1 MSGKAEAFTAHEPG
15 EQGFAERALARVE
28 RIGNAVPHPAVLFLG
43 LIIGVIL
50 LSQVLDW
57 MNVGVTS
64 EVAETPGA
72 GASERDSVDT
82 AVPSV
87 ALDGDPDGEYTI
99 RTEEITVKGLLTGDG
114 IRFMFTSFIPN
125 FMGFAAVGVILVAMI
140 GVGVSEYSGLIGAL
154 IRKLVAVSS
163 AGLLTYIIV
172 FIGIISSVAS
182 DAGYLVLIPL
192 AAVAFI
198 SVGRHPLAGVA
209 AAFGAVSAAFS
220 VNILLTPADGVVVG
234 ITNEAAQLVDPGVSL
249 DLLSNL
255 WFGIGATLFLTVV
268 ITLIT
273 TKIIEPRLGEWDRSK
288 ADHEELER
296 EEGPGIDPEAEARGL
311 RWALYAT
318 LGVLVVVALLWLPPD
333 APLRNP
339 QTGDLIEDSPLMNSL
354 IVVISATFLAAG
366 WAFGRAA
373 GTVKGSDDLLGMITK
388 SWASLASMLFLF
400 LLIAQFIAYF
410 DFSNIAQ
417 VTAIALGD
425 FLEELNPS
433 KLILLVGFIFLVM
446 LVDFIMPAKIAKWA
460 ILAPIFIPL
469 LLRLGVAP
477 ESVLAAYRAGDS
489 PMNVLTPLMPYFPL
503 MVVFAARYD
512 KDAGIG
518 TVIALM
524 IPYALIVAAML
535 TLFFVG
541 WFLLGIPWGPGA
553 PG

>member
-15 EQGFAERALARVE
+15 EQGFAERALARIE
-28 RIGNAVPHPAVLFLG
+28 RIGNAVPHPAILFLG

-57 MNVGVTS
+57 MNVAVTS
-64 EVAETPGA
+64 EVAEPPGA
-72 GASERDSVDT
+72 GAGERDTVDT

-99 RTEEITVKGLLTGDG
+99 RTEEISVEGLLTPDG

-140 GVGVSEYSGLIGAL
+140 GVGVAEYAGLVGAL

-172 FIGIISSVAS
+172 FIGIISSVAA

-209 AAFGAVSAAFS
+209 AAFGAVSAAFA

-273 TKIIEPRLGEWDRSK
+273 TRIIEPRLGEWDRSK
-288 ADHEELER
+288 ADHAELDR
-296 EEGPGIDPEAEARGL
+296 EEGPEIDPDSEARGL
-311 RWALYAT
+311 RWALIAVV
-318 LGVLVVVALLWLPPD
+318 GVLLVVALLWLPPG

-339 QTGDLIEDSPLMNSL
+339 QTDDLIEDSPLMNSL

-373 GTVKGSDDLLGMITK
+373 GTVKSSDDLLGMITK

-400 LLIAQFIAYF
+400 LLIAQFIAHF

-417 VTAIALGD
+417 VTAISLGD
-425 FLEELNPS
+425 WLEELNPS
-433 KLILLVGFIFLVM
+433 KLILLVAFVFLVM

-477 ESVLAAYRAGDS
+477 ESVLAAYRVGDS

-512 KDAGIG
+512 QDAGIG

-524 IPYALIVAAML
+524 IPYALIVAATL
-535 TLFFVG
+535 TLFFVT